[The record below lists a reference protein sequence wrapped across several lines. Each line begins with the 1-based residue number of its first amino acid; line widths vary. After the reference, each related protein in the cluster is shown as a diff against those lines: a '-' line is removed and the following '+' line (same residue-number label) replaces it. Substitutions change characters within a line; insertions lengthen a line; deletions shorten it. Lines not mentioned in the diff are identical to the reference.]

1 MNKDFLKLAEQ
12 LNKTEKLT
20 SLAVI
25 EQVKKLTKLTEETR
39 SEFESVISAY
49 DILKKY
55 YEGMPLEKEISKI
68 SDTIESNLN
77 NVHEKAEATDKEIKS
92 IVSSV
97 DKLFKE
103 IARVEK
109 MKPKELTQTIIERI
123 QEIPLELSKEKKDEL
138 IAETQTE
145 ENISKVVEGINNLPI
160 TPEQQIDAKHIKN
173 LPDIDG
179 RIRSIGIS
187 NKYLAQLLDV
197 DLSGLD
203 YVGGKYI
210 LGSGTGGGGGEMFID
225 QTPDNGT
232 YDLLGGDVDGVN
244 TTFTVSQGEYPTGKL
259 VVALNGQILEQ
270 GATEDF
276 VETTPA
282 SGIFDFNVAPQIG
295 DVVTAF
301 YSTGTGGGGGA
312 SAFTDLTDVP
322 SSYISQALKVVRVNA
337 GETALEFTTLAGGG
351 DALTTDPLSQFASTT
366 SSQLAGVISDETGS
380 GALVFANS
388 PTLVTPTLG
397 AATAT
402 SLNTHTIPG
411 GTGTLAL
418 TSDITG
424 TNSGTNTGDQDLSGL
439 VPYTGA
445 TADLELGTRILN
457 TTGGIRIGSNSSP
470 VFYSDS
476 GYATPVGSFNFAS
489 NGVFSLAPGS
499 GSQLLNIDFSAVTGT
514 KTLTAPDA
522 TGTIALTSDIP
533 TDADVSETDTGTS
546 TAKYVSPD
554 GLAGSNYGTR
564 GFTILINDSTALT
577 TGDGKAYVRIP
588 EEFNG
593 FDLVGVRFARVSGT
607 GTPLVQVHNV
617 TQAVDMLTTRV
628 SIDSGETDSSTA
640 TTAVVIDTANDD
652 VASGDRLRIDVDDA
666 GTSTLWAEVQL
677 VFRLP

>member
-49 DILKKY
+49 NILKKY

-203 YVGGKYI
+203 YVGGKYV

-282 SGIFDFNVAPQIG
+282 SGIFDFVVAPQVG

-312 SAFTDLTDVP
+312 TAFTDLTDVP
-322 SSYISQALKVVRVNA
+322 SSYTSQALKVVRVNA

-411 GTGTLAL
+411 GTGT
-418 TSDITG
+418 
-424 TNSGTNTGDQDLSGL
+424 
-439 VPYTGA
+439 
-445 TADLELGTRILN
+445 
-457 TTGGIRIGSNSSP
+457 
-470 VFYSDS
+470 
-476 GYATPVGSFNFAS
+476 
-489 NGVFSLAPGS
+489 
-499 GSQLLNIDFSAVTGT
+499 
-514 KTLTAPDA
+514 
-522 TGTIALTSDIP
+522 IALTSDLHS
-533 TDADVSETDTGTS
+533 A
-546 TAKYVSPD
+546 
-554 GLAGSNYGTR
+554 
-564 GFTILINDSTALT
+564 
-577 TGDGKAYVRIP
+577 
-588 EEFNG
+588 
-593 FDLVGVRFARVSGT
+593 
-607 GTPLVQVHNV
+607 V
-617 TQAVDMLTTRV
+617 TV
-628 SIDSGETDSSTA
+628 TDSSEIDFTLTGQDITASLITGSIDETKLDASVNASLDLADSASQPGHTHTLANITDVTASVAEVNVLDGVTSTTAELNILDGVTA
-640 TTAVVIDTANDD
+640 TASEINVLDGITATVTELNYTDGVTSAIQTQLNGKAVLSQTTSNTWNFQGTTADGDYILTLKAGFAMTITETTTKCTSGTATATFKINTTALGGTANSVSSSEQSQSHASSNSVSAGDD
-652 VASGDRLRIDVDDA
+652 IVVTISSASSLTNMVISILATR
-666 GTSTLWAEVQL
+666 TLA
-677 VFRLP
+677 

>member
-49 DILKKY
+49 NILKKY

-203 YVGGKYI
+203 YVGGKYV
-210 LGSGTGGGGGEMFID
+210 LGSGTGGGGEMFID

-232 YDLLGGDVDGVN
+232 YTLLIGDVDGIN

-282 SGIFDFNVAPQIG
+282 SGIFDFVVAPQVG

-312 SAFTDLTDVP
+312 TAFTDLTDVP
-322 SSYISQALKVVRVNA
+322 SSYTSQALKVVRVNA

-380 GALVFANS
+380 GALVFATS

-402 SLNTHTIPG
+402 TLNTHTIPG

>member
-1 MNKDFLKLAEQ
+1 LLKQHQ
-12 LNKTEKLT
+12 LQV
-20 SLAVI
+20 SL
-25 EQVKKLTKLTEETR
+25 
-39 SEFESVISAY
+39 
-49 DILKKY
+49 IL
-55 YEGMPLEKEISKI
+55 
-68 SDTIESNLN
+68 
-77 NVHEKAEATDKEIKS
+77 
-92 IVSSV
+92 
-97 DKLFKE
+97 
-103 IARVEK
+103 
-109 MKPKELTQTIIERI
+109 
-123 QEIPLELSKEKKDEL
+123 
-138 IAETQTE
+138 
-145 ENISKVVEGINNLPI
+145 
-160 TPEQQIDAKHIKN
+160 
-173 LPDIDG
+173 
-179 RIRSIGIS
+179 
-187 NKYLAQLLDV
+187 
-197 DLSGLD
+197 
-203 YVGGKYI
+203 
-210 LGSGTGGGGGEMFID
+210 
-225 QTPDNGT
+225 
-232 YDLLGGDVDGVN
+232 
-244 TTFTVSQGEYPTGKL
+244 
-259 VVALNGQILEQ
+259 
-270 GATEDF
+270 
-276 VETTPA
+276 
-282 SGIFDFNVAPQIG
+282 VAPQVG

-312 SAFTDLTDVP
+312 TAFTDLTDVP

-588 EEFNG
+588 DEFNG

>member
-49 DILKKY
+49 NILKKY

-203 YVGGKYI
+203 YVGGKYV
-210 LGSGTGGGGGEMFID
+210 LGSGTGGGGEMFID

-232 YDLLGGDVDGVN
+232 YTLLIGDVDGIN

-282 SGIFDFNVAPQIG
+282 SGIFDFVVAPQVG

-312 SAFTDLTDVP
+312 TAFTDLTDVP
-322 SSYISQALKVVRVNA
+322 SSYTSQALKVVRVNA

-380 GALVFANS
+380 GALVFATS

-402 SLNTHTIPG
+402 TLNTHTIPG

-652 VASGDRLRIDVDDA
+652 VASGDRLRIDVVLCPKI
-666 GTSTLWAEVQL
+666 SI
-677 VFRLP
+677 

>member
-49 DILKKY
+49 NILKKY

-203 YVGGKYI
+203 YVGGKYV

-282 SGIFDFNVAPQIG
+282 SGIFDFSC
-295 DVVTAF
+295 
-301 YSTGTGGGGGA
+301 ST
-312 SAFTDLTDVP
+312 S
-322 SSYISQALKVVRVNA
+322 R
-337 GETALEFTTLAGGG
+337 
-351 DALTTDPLSQFASTT
+351 
-366 SSQLAGVISDETGS
+366 
-380 GALVFANS
+380 
-388 PTLVTPTLG
+388 
-397 AATAT
+397 
-402 SLNTHTIPG
+402 
-411 GTGTLAL
+411 
-418 TSDITG
+418 
-424 TNSGTNTGDQDLSGL
+424 
-439 VPYTGA
+439 
-445 TADLELGTRILN
+445 
-457 TTGGIRIGSNSSP
+457 
-470 VFYSDS
+470 
-476 GYATPVGSFNFAS
+476 
-489 NGVFSLAPGS
+489 
-499 GSQLLNIDFSAVTGT
+499 
-514 KTLTAPDA
+514 
-522 TGTIALTSDIP
+522 
-533 TDADVSETDTGTS
+533 
-546 TAKYVSPD
+546 
-554 GLAGSNYGTR
+554 
-564 GFTILINDSTALT
+564 
-577 TGDGKAYVRIP
+577 
-588 EEFNG
+588 
-593 FDLVGVRFARVSGT
+593 
-607 GTPLVQVHNV
+607 
-617 TQAVDMLTTRV
+617 
-628 SIDSGETDSSTA
+628 
-640 TTAVVIDTANDD
+640 
-652 VASGDRLRIDVDDA
+652 
-666 GTSTLWAEVQL
+666 
-677 VFRLP
+677 